1 MLARYLIPAA
11 AALTLAGC
19 GGTEPQHKSATAP
32 VAVHTITLQAVAW
45 PNIYEAT
52 GTVRARTA
60 AVLSSTVMGY
70 IRQVNARAG
79 DRVRRGE
86 ILIVL
91 DSREL
96 EAGLRQAEAGRDE
109 ARSGL
114 PESDGAIA
122 SAKANLELSEITFRR
137 MQELFEKK
145 SISNQEFDE
154 VSAKLKVAKG
164 GYEMALAKKRQLE
177 SRILQADQS
186 YRSAEVMRSYAE
198 IASPFDGVVTERTA
212 EPGGLASPGQPLLTV
227 EQAGVYRL
235 EASVEESKLA
245 AVGSCERIPVRIDA
259 LGRDVEGRV
268 AEIVPAVD
276 AAAHAFLARIDLPA
290 IPGLRSG
297 MFGRAKFAA
306 GSRKAIAI
314 PKDAIEE
321 RGQLRVAFVVD
332 SGRVQARLITTG
344 EAHGTQLEVLSGL
357 NAGER
362 IVVPIPSGLSDGCFV
377 GAR

>member
-1 MLARYLIPAA
+1 M
-11 AALTLAGC
+11 
-19 GGTEPQHKSATAP
+19 S
-32 VAVHTITLQAVAW
+32 
-45 PNIYEAT
+45 
-52 GTVRARTA
+52 
-60 AVLSSTVMGY
+60 
-70 IRQVNARAG
+70 
-79 DRVRRGE
+79 
-86 ILIVL
+86 
-91 DSREL
+91 
-96 EAGLRQAEAGRDE
+96 
-109 ARSGL
+109 
-114 PESDGAIA
+114 
-122 SAKANLELSEITFRR
+122 
-137 MQELFEKK
+137 
-145 SISNQEFDE
+145 
-154 VSAKLKVAKG
+154 
-164 GYEMALAKKRQLE
+164 
-177 SRILQADQS
+177 
-186 YRSAEVMRSYAE
+186 
-198 IASPFDGVVTERTA
+198 
-212 EPGGLASPGQPLLTV
+212 
-227 EQAGVYRL
+227 
-235 EASVEESKLA
+235 
-245 AVGSCERIPVRIDA
+245 IDA

-357 NAGER
+357 NADER